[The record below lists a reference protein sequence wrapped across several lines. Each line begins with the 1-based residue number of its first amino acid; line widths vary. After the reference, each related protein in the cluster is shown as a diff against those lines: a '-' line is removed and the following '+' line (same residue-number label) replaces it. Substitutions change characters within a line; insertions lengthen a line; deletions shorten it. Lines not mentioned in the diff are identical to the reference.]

1 MSLLTVIQNVANDLS
16 LPAPTT
22 VIGNQDITVSTMLAQ
37 AQQAGRSLSARPQN
51 GWVSQ
56 ITEYT
61 FNTVAIGP
69 LNGDVVTGSPLITGL
84 SSTTGIVAGQYV
96 NGTGFISNTQVLT
109 VDSPTQVTVNSNASP
124 DSTGNYPYTFGQCD
138 YPLPADYGKMVD
150 NTLWDRTRFWQMR
163 GAMSP
168 QAWQLYKSSP
178 VGQASIQR
186 RWRIRL
192 ATGATA
198 GSTPVFS
205 IDPIV
210 TDNGSILV
218 FEYVSTGW
226 CKSNT
231 GVAQSQWQADTDVG
245 ILDETLMY
253 LGTRWRTLNRL
264 GLAYAEEQDEY
275 ENQAD
280 LAYARDGGSA
290 TLDMA
295 PLGARYLLG
304 PWSVQEG
311 FFPGT

>member
-1 MSLLTVIQNVANDLS
+1 MSLLTIVQNVCNDLS
-16 LPAPTT
+16 LPSPTT
-22 VIGNQDITVSTMLAQ
+22 VIGNQDITVSTILAQ
-37 AQQAGRSLSARPQN
+37 AQQAGRSLSSKPQS

-61 FNTVAIGP
+61 FQTVAIGP
-69 LNGDVVTGSPLITGL
+69 LNGNVTAGSPIITAL
-84 SSTTGIVAGQYV
+84 SSTTGIVAGQYI
-96 NGTGFISNTQVLT
+96 NGTGFPSNTQVLS
-109 VDSPTQVTVNSNASP
+109 VQAPHQVTANANASTG
-124 DSTGNYPYTFGQCD
+124 STGNFPLTFGQCD
-138 YPLPADYGKMVD
+138 YTLPADYGKMVD

-168 QAWQLYKSSP
+168 QQWQLYKSSP

-210 TDNGSILV
+210 TDNGSTLV

-231 GVAQSQWQADTDVG
+231 GTAQTSWQADTDIG

-264 GLAYAEEQDEY
+264 GLAYAEEQTEY
-275 ENQAD
+275 ENEAD
-280 LAYARDGGSA
+280 LALARDGGA
-290 TLDMA
+290 TTLDMA
-295 PLGARYLLG
+295 PLGIRYLLG
-304 PWSVQEG
+304 PWNISEG
-311 FFPGT
+311 FFPGS